1 MSPLVIWPAVLGFS
15 FLAAGLYTYRA
26 EIFGPGSSGGSRILS
41 LAPVFIAAPLA
52 TFSGE
57 HFTAARDLAKLVP
70 KWLPWHVPIT
80 YFVGGALVAA
90 ALSFVARRSI
100 RWSGPL
106 LALMFALF
114 VLTLHLPNAIAHA
127 GKRIFWVFPFRE
139 SEFALGAF
147 SVFVY
152 ASQRASAAQRSGRF
166 ALFARL
172 WTALVVIYFGTQ
184 NLLYPQYTPGVP
196 DQRPT
201 PPWVPLP
208 HLLAY
213 LTGAILVTLGIAM
226 LFRKTAVAATSSVGI
241 FMTML
246 TVALFGP
253 DLLWAHTVP
262 DRVTAINFVFDTL
275 LFAGTMFAVAR
286 VIPASVSRQIETTQP
301 PVVAGVRL
309 PKRTICVCP

>member
-1 MSPLVIWPAVLGFS
+1 MSTLVAWPAVLGFS
-15 FLAAGLYTYRA
+15 FLAVGLYMYRA
-26 EIFGPGSSGGSRILS
+26 EIFGPASNGESRILS

-57 HFTAARDLAKLVP
+57 HFTAARSLANAVP

-80 YFVGGALVAA
+80 YFVGCALVAA
-90 ALSFVARRSI
+90 ALSFVARRCI

-114 VLTLHLPNAIAHA
+114 VLTLHLPNAVAHA
-127 GKRIFWVFPFRE
+127 GRRFFWVLPFRE

-152 ASQRASAAQRSGRF
+152 ASQGTSPAQRSGRF

-201 PPWVPLP
+201 PTWVPLP
-208 HLLAY
+208 HFLAY
-213 LTGAILVTLGIAM
+213 LTGAILVTLGLAM
-226 LFRKTAVAATSSVGI
+226 LFRKAAVGATTSVGI
-241 FMTML
+241 FMALL

-262 DRVTAINFVFDTL
+262 DRVTAINFIFDTL

-286 VIPASVSRQIETTQP
+286 VIQAPVSRRIERTQP
-301 PVVAGVRL
+301 PVAAGGAVA
-309 PKRTICVCP
+309 